1 MHTLDLIGATPLV
14 EISSKLNTGY
24 AQVLAKVE
32 FFNPAGSVKD
42 RVALS
47 MIEAAE
53 RRGDLKPGSVVI
65 EPTSGNTGVGLAMVS
80 AVKGYK
86 LILVMPESMS
96 IERRRLAMAYGAKIV
111 LTEASKGMKGSID
124 KANELKRS
132 IPGSIV
138 LQQFENQANPE
149 CHYRT
154 TGPEIWQAASGKV
167 DIFVAAVGTGG
178 TFSGTGRYLK
188 EQNPNIR
195 LYAVE
200 PKESAVLSG
209 EEPNLHKIQGIGAG
223 FIPKIMD
230 ISLMDG
236 AIKVSYEE
244 SLLAARN
251 LALTEGIFA
260 GLSSGAALSA
270 ALRLSENQEN
280 KGKTIVTILPDTGQ
294 RYLSSGI
301 VGDEISIS

>member
-47 MIEAAE
+47 MIETAE
-53 RRGDLKPGSVVI
+53 RRGDLKPGSVII

-188 EQNPNIR
+188 EQNPNIK

-230 ISLMDG
+230 VSLMDG